1 MPFWLKI
8 TVAIVLGL
16 MLIRL
21 WPVAMH
27 QIKHGP
33 RGSSEDWR
41 AALLPILAV
50 VGFVVLLIMMVKN

>member
-8 TVAIVLGL
+8 TVAVVLGL

-27 QIKHGP
+27 QLKHGP
-33 RGSSEDWR
+33 KGSSEDWR

-50 VGFVVLLIMMVKN
+50 TGFVVLLVMMVKG